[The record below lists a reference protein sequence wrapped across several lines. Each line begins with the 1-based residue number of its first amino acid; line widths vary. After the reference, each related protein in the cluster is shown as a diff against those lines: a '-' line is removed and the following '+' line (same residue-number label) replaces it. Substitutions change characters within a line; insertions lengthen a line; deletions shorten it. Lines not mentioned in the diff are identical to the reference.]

1 MLTECM
7 VDVSFLTWGLIT
19 EWGNQM
25 REWEVRT
32 SCRVW
37 RGRYVI
43 RGDVDRIAN
52 DIVELQQN
60 RFPGLETGKVSLR
73 VMTMAVMS
81 VLAEECCE
89 DGVTAAE
96 LSFLLTTCLGMP
108 ISPARIEAEMENLS
122 GLVWS
127 GEWGGETLYVMEKS
141 GLRFF
146 DGARNI
152 VLADTGAAASADKE
166 AADLQLLATDKAADA
181 MVNPSMMSGPAPHAR
196 YRVVS

>member
-1 MLTECM
+1 
-7 VDVSFLTWGLIT
+7 
-19 EWGNQM
+19 M

-52 DIVELQQN
+52 DIVELKQN
-60 RFPGLETGKVSLR
+60 RFPGLDNGKVSLR
-73 VMTMAVMS
+73 VVTMAVMS

-108 ISPARIEAEMENLS
+108 ISPTRIEQEMKDLT
-122 GLVWS
+122 GLVWT
-127 GEWGGETLYVMEKS
+127 GTWGGETLYVMEKR

-146 DGARNI
+146 DGARAMALPKCSNDMAAEPKTAQDNDSDVVDLA
-152 VLADTGAAASADKE
+152 VLA
-166 AADLQLLATDKAADA
+166 
-181 MVNPSMMSGPAPHAR
+181 NRAPHAR

>member
-1 MLTECM
+1 MF
-7 VDVSFLTWGLIT
+7 VVSFLVGTNKNGWDQI
-19 EWGNQM
+19 M
-25 REWEVRT
+25 SAWEVRS

-60 RFPGLETGKVSLR
+60 RFPGLDAEKVSLR
-73 VMTMAVMS
+73 VVTMAVMS

-108 ISPARIEAEMENLS
+108 ISPTRIEREMEGLS
-122 GLVWS
+122 GLVWT
-127 GEWGGETLYVMEKS
+127 GQWGGETLYVMEKR

-146 DGARNI
+146 ESARARALCEDGNVNAKDREG
-152 VLADTGAAASADKE
+152 VAASE
-166 AADLQLLATDKAADA
+166 AQDA
-181 MVNPSMMSGPAPHAR
+181 VNAMIDPAIISEPAVHAR

>member
-1 MLTECM
+1 MK
-7 VDVSFLTWGLIT
+7 
-19 EWGNQM
+19 
-25 REWEVRT
+25 EWEVRT

-52 DIVELQQN
+52 DIVDLQQS
-60 RFPGLETGKVSLR
+60 RFPGLEPAKVPLR
-73 VMTMAVMS
+73 VVTMAVMS
-81 VLAEECCE
+81 VLADECCE

-108 ISPARIEAEMENLS
+108 ISPKRIEQEMGGLS

-127 GEWGGETLYVMEKS
+127 GEWGGETLYVMEKR

-146 DGARNI
+146 DQARDI
-152 VLADTGAAASADKE
+152 VLPARLAVNDTRSNTGPAKSPQAQKPQKDI
-166 AADLQLLATDKAADA
+166 DPA
-181 MVNPSMMSGPAPHAR
+181 MITGPAPHAR
-196 YRVVS
+196 YRIVS

>member
-1 MLTECM
+1 
-7 VDVSFLTWGLIT
+7 
-19 EWGNQM
+19 M
-25 REWEVRT
+25 REWEART

-43 RGDVDRIAN
+43 RGDVDRIAS
-52 DIVELQQN
+52 DFVELQKN
-60 RFPGLETGKVSLR
+60 RFPGLETRKVSLK
-73 VMTMAVMS
+73 VVAMAVMS

-108 ISPARIEAEMENLS
+108 ISPTRIEKEMAGLS
-122 GLVWS
+122 GMVWT
-127 GEWGGETLYVMEKS
+127 GEWGGETLYVMEKC

-146 DGARNI
+146 DNARN
-152 VLADTGAAASADKE
+152 LALSENDNVVRDESANTQSGEDAAEVAGTPMISAS
-166 AADLQLLATDKAADA
+166 
-181 MVNPSMMSGPAPHAR
+181 MVKSPAPHAR

>member
-1 MLTECM
+1 
-7 VDVSFLTWGLIT
+7 
-19 EWGNQM
+19 M

-73 VMTMAVMS
+73 VVTMAVMS

-96 LSFLLTTCLGMP
+96 LSFLMTTCLGMP
-108 ISPARIEAEMENLS
+108 ISPTRIEQEMKVLS
-122 GLVWS
+122 GLVWT
-127 GEWGGETLYVMEKS
+127 GKWGGETLYVMEKR

-146 DGARNI
+146 DGARAMALPEGSNDA
-152 VLADTGAAASADKE
+152 LG
-166 AADLQLLATDKAADA
+166 DLNTTQDSIDGLVD
-181 MVNPSMMSGPAPHAR
+181 PSTLSGPAPHAR
-196 YRVVS
+196 YRVVN

>member
-1 MLTECM
+1 M
-7 VDVSFLTWGLIT
+7 VDVSFHPGTNKNGWDK
-19 EWGNQM
+19 QM

-60 RFPGLETGKVSLR
+60 RFPGLETDKVSLK
-73 VMTMAVMS
+73 VVTMAVMA
-81 VLAEECCE
+81 VLADECCE

-108 ISPARIEAEMENLS
+108 ISPTRIEKEMAGLS
-122 GLVWS
+122 GLVWT
-127 GEWGGETLYVMEKS
+127 GKWGGETLYVMEKR

-146 DGARNI
+146 ETARDLALSETGNI
-152 VLADTGAAASADKE
+152 SSDDRAKVKASENADEVAGKPMISA
-166 AADLQLLATDKAADA
+166 TV
-181 MVNPSMMSGPAPHAR
+181 MNNPALHAR

>member
-1 MLTECM
+1 MI
-7 VDVSFLTWGLIT
+7 VVSFLQGQTKTGGTKI
-19 EWGNQM
+19 M
-25 REWEVRT
+25 SEWEVRS

-60 RFPGLETGKVSLR
+60 RFPGLETNKVSLR
-73 VMTMAVMS
+73 VVTMAVMS

-108 ISPARIEAEMENLS
+108 ISPTRIEREMEGLS
-122 GLVWS
+122 GLVWT
-127 GEWGGETLYVMEKS
+127 GEWGGETLYVMEKR

-146 DGARNI
+146 ENARARALSEDGNVTAKDREG
-152 VLADTGAAASADKE
+152 VAASE
-166 AADLQLLATDKAADA
+166 AQEAINAMIDPAIISEPAA
-181 MVNPSMMSGPAPHAR
+181 HAR

>member
-1 MLTECM
+1 
-7 VDVSFLTWGLIT
+7 
-19 EWGNQM
+19 M

-60 RFPGLETGKVSLR
+60 RFPGLETSKVSLR
-73 VMTMAVMS
+73 VVTMAVMS

-108 ISPARIEAEMENLS
+108 ISPARIEKEMEGLS
-122 GLVWS
+122 GLVWT
-127 GEWGGETLYVMEKS
+127 GEWGGETLYVMEKR

-146 DGARNI
+146 ETARD
-152 VLADTGAAASADKE
+152 LALTENGNLSQDDLSAVQAAEKSDDVARKPMISA
-166 AADLQLLATDKAADA
+166 T
-181 MVNPSMMSGPAPHAR
+181 MMNNNPALHAR

>member
-1 MLTECM
+1 M
-7 VDVSFLTWGLIT
+7 SA
-19 EWGNQM
+19 
-25 REWEVRT
+25 WEVRS

-60 RFPGLETGKVSLR
+60 RFPGLDAEKVSLR
-73 VMTMAVMS
+73 VVTMAVMS

-108 ISPARIEAEMENLS
+108 ISPIRIEREMEGLS
-122 GLVWS
+122 GLVWT
-127 GEWGGETLYVMEKS
+127 GQWGGETLYVMEKR

-146 DGARNI
+146 ESARARALSEGGN
-152 VLADTGAAASADKE
+152 VTAKDREGVAASE
-166 AADLQLLATDKAADA
+166 AQEA
-181 MVNPSMMSGPAPHAR
+181 MNTLIDPAIIAEPAGHAR

>member
-1 MLTECM
+1 
-7 VDVSFLTWGLIT
+7 
-19 EWGNQM
+19 M

-52 DIVELQQN
+52 DIVELKQN
-60 RFPGLETGKVSLR
+60 RFPGLENGKVSLR
-73 VMTMAVMS
+73 VVTMAVMS

-108 ISPARIEAEMENLS
+108 ISPTRIEQEMKDLT
-122 GLVWS
+122 GLVWT
-127 GEWGGETLYVMEKS
+127 GTWGGETLYVMEKR

-146 DGARNI
+146 DGARAMALPQGSNDTI
-152 VLADTGAAASADKE
+152 ADPKTAQSNDSDVVDLAVLA
-166 AADLQLLATDKAADA
+166 
-181 MVNPSMMSGPAPHAR
+181 NHAPHAR

>member
-1 MLTECM
+1 M
-7 VDVSFLTWGLIT
+7 S
-19 EWGNQM
+19 
-25 REWEVRT
+25 EWEVRS

-52 DIVELQQN
+52 DIVELKQN
-60 RFPGLETGKVSLR
+60 RFPGLETDKVSLR
-73 VMTMAVMS
+73 VVTMAVMS

-108 ISPARIEAEMENLS
+108 ISPTRIESEMAGLS
-122 GLVWS
+122 GLVWT
-127 GEWGGETLYVMEKS
+127 GEWGGENLYVMEKR

-146 DGARNI
+146 ENARARALSKDGNVTPKDREG
-152 VLADTGAAASADKE
+152 VAASE
-166 AADLQLLATDKAADA
+166 AQDAINAMIDPVIINEPAA
-181 MVNPSMMSGPAPHAR
+181 HAR

>member
-1 MLTECM
+1 MI
-7 VDVSFLTWGLIT
+7 VVSFLQGQTKTGGTKI
-19 EWGNQM
+19 M
-25 REWEVRT
+25 SEWEVRS

-60 RFPGLETGKVSLR
+60 RFPGLETDKVSLR
-73 VMTMAVMS
+73 VVTMAVMS

-108 ISPARIEAEMENLS
+108 ISPTRIEREMEGLS
-122 GLVWS
+122 GLVWT
-127 GEWGGETLYVMEKS
+127 GEWGGETLYVMEKR

-146 DGARNI
+146 ENARARALSEDGNVTAKDREG
-152 VLADTGAAASADKE
+152 VAASE
-166 AADLQLLATDKAADA
+166 AQEAINAMIDPAIISEPAA
-181 MVNPSMMSGPAPHAR
+181 HAR

>member
-1 MLTECM
+1 
-7 VDVSFLTWGLIT
+7 
-19 EWGNQM
+19 M

-43 RGDVDRIAN
+43 RGGVDRIAN
-52 DIVELQQN
+52 DIVELQHN
-60 RFPGLETGKVSLR
+60 RFPGLEASKVSLQ
-73 VMTMAVMS
+73 VVTMAVMS

-108 ISPARIEAEMENLS
+108 ISPARIESEMAELS
-122 GLVWS
+122 GLVWA
-127 GEWGGETLYVMEKS
+127 GEWGGETLYVMEKR

-146 DGARNI
+146 ESARDLA
-152 VLADTGAAASADKE
+152 LADGGNVNFDTEEAKQPRISAKHVTE
-166 AADLQLLATDKAADA
+166 AGQIDPSV
-181 MVNPSMMSGPAPHAR
+181 VNGPAMHVR

>member
-1 MLTECM
+1 MK
-7 VDVSFLTWGLIT
+7 
-19 EWGNQM
+19 
-25 REWEVRT
+25 EWEVRT

-60 RFPGLETGKVSLR
+60 RFPGLETSKVSLR
-73 VMTMAVMS
+73 VVTMAVMS

-108 ISPARIEAEMENLS
+108 ISPARIESEMDDLS
-122 GLVWS
+122 GLVWK
-127 GEWGGETLYVMEKS
+127 GEWGGETLYVMEKR

-146 DGARNI
+146 ESARDLA
-152 VLADTGAAASADKE
+152 LADGGNFNLENEEAKQPRISAKHVNE
-166 AADLQLLATDKAADA
+166 AGLIDPAV
-181 MVNPSMMSGPAPHAR
+181 VNGPAMHAR
-196 YRVVS
+196 YLVVS

>member
-1 MLTECM
+1 
-7 VDVSFLTWGLIT
+7 
-19 EWGNQM
+19 M

-60 RFPGLETGKVSLR
+60 RFPGLEASKVSLR
-73 VMTMAVMS
+73 VVTMAVMS

-96 LSFLLTTCLGMP
+96 LLFLLTTCLGMP
-108 ISPARIEAEMENLS
+108 ISPARIEKEMEGLS
-122 GLVWS
+122 GLVWT
-127 GEWGGETLYVMEKS
+127 GEWGGETLYVMEKR

-146 DGARNI
+146 ESARD
-152 VLADTGAAASADKE
+152 LALTENGNLSQDDLSAVQAAEKSNDVARKPMISA
-166 AADLQLLATDKAADA
+166 T
-181 MVNPSMMSGPAPHAR
+181 MMNNNPALHAR